1 MPDKINKKEVNI
13 STHHNQTT
21 EQQRQRQNLKL
32 ERKKKIMNKRTIRLI
47 ADFSIS
53 NDGSQITI

>member
-32 ERKKKIMNKRTIRLI
+32 ERKKKDHEQKN
-47 ADFSIS
+47 
-53 NDGSQITI
+53 N